1 MATKGGKRAG
11 AGRKPGAV
19 AKEGKALQRLPA
31 PVTFKPKA
39 NAEPVRWSQAIAD
52 IICER
57 LERGESLRTICNDE
71 GMPDATAV
79 LGWARNDKDGFAQ
92 QYARARETG
101 YLLLADEI
109 IAIADTAVIAQKTVS
124 KATGLEITEGDAV
137 DRSRLMVDTRKWM
150 LSKMLPKIYGDKQ
163 QVELSGTV
171 DIAST
176 LMAARKRSGLS

>member
-11 AGRKPGAV
+11 AGRKPGSVVKA
-19 AKEGKALQRLPA
+19 GKALQKLAA
-31 PVTFKPKA
+31 PVAAKPKV
-39 NAEPVRWSQAIAD
+39 NAGHVRWSQAIAD
-52 IICER
+52 LICER
-57 LERGESLRTICNDE
+57 LERGESLRGICRDQ

-109 IAIADTAVIAQKTVS
+109 IAIADTPVVATKTVS

-150 LSKMLPKIYGDKQ
+150 LSKMLPKVYGDKQ
-163 QVELSGTV
+163 QVELSGSL
-171 DIAST
+171 DIAGH
-176 LMAARKRSGLS
+176 LMAARKRSGLA

>member
-1 MATKGGKRAG
+1 MATKGGKRVG
-11 AGRKPGAV
+11 AGRKPGAKV
-19 AKEGKALQRLPA
+19 KMPDAA
-31 PVTFKPKA
+31 PVAAIKKTG
-39 NAEPVRWSQAIAD
+39 EPVRWSRDIAD
-52 IICER
+52 SICDR
-57 LERGESLRTICNDE
+57 LESGESLRAICRDQ
-71 GMPDATAV
+71 GMPDASAV
-79 LGWARNDKDGFAQ
+79 LGWVRNDKDGFAQ

-109 IAIADTAVIAQKTVS
+109 IAIADTPVVATKSVS

-163 QVELSGTV
+163 QVEVSGSL

-176 LMAARKRSGLS
+176 LLAARKRSGLA